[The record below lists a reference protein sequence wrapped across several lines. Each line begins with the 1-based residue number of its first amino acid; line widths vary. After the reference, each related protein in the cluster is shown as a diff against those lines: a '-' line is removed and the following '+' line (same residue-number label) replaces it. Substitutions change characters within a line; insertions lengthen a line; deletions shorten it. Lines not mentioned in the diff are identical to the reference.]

1 MNVPRKTLA
10 AIILLIFASSAW
22 TQDGPKLYRWVGPDG
37 KPHYSDTLP
46 PEALNQARQEL
57 SAKSGITLKQ
67 VDRAQTTEE
76 RTAAQA
82 KADAD
87 EKAAELIQ
95 KAKQN
100 DQVLL
105 SSYPTEAD
113 LKRAYKERI
122 DLQNETLKVTRMG
135 MDGQHKGLSG
145 LLIAASNLE
154 LSGKPINAQLA
165 KNIQLA
171 HTQLIDQQQQE
182 VQQKA
187 QAESLRQESE
197 ALLTRYRSL
206 RAAGVPGQAPG
217 APSPDAP
224 PKG

>member
-10 AIILLIFASSAW
+10 AIILLVFASSAW
-22 TQDGPKLYRWVGPDG
+22 SQDGPKLYRWVGPDG

-57 SAKSGITLKQ
+57 SKSGVTLKQ

-87 EKAAELIQ
+87 AKAAEAIQ
-95 KAKQN
+95 NAKQS

-113 LKRAYKERI
+113 LKRAYNERI

-135 MDGQHKGLSG
+135 MEGQHKGLSG
-145 LLIAASNLE
+145 LLIVASNLE
-154 LSGKPINAQLA
+154 LSGKPINVQMK

-171 HTQLIDQQQQE
+171 HAQLIDQQQQE

-187 QAESLRQESE
+187 QAQSLRQESE

-206 RAAGVPGQAPG
+206 RAAGVPGQAPN
-217 APSPDAP
+217 APSQAVP

>member
-1 MNVPRKTLA
+1 MNATRK
-10 AIILLIFASSAW
+10 ILSAVVLLVFASSAW
-22 TQDGPKLYRWVGPDG
+22 TQQGPKLYRWIGPDG
-37 KPHYSDTLP
+37 KPHYSDDLP

-57 SAKSGITLKQ
+57 SKSGVTLKQ

-87 EKAAELIQ
+87 EKAAEAIQ
-95 KAKQN
+95 KATQN

-113 LKRAYKERI
+113 LKRAYHERI

-135 MDGQHKGLSG
+135 MEGQHKGLSG

-154 LSGKPINAQLA
+154 LAGKPINAQLA
-165 KNIQLA
+165 KNIQVA
-171 HTQLIDQQQQE
+171 HAQLIDQQQQE

-206 RAAGVPGQAPG
+206 RAAGAPGQAPN
-217 APSPDAP
+217 APSQAVP
-224 PKG
+224 PNG